1 MTKSALLRAAA
12 LTAGCAAWSLL
23 RLRSSLNLTNK
34 VVLVTGGSRGL
45 GLQLAREFG
54 ARGAVVAICARDR
67 SALHRAEADLTSRGT
82 RARAFVC
89 DVSDREQV
97 ARLISEVVQELGT
110 IDVLVNNAGIIR
122 VGPFEQM
129 ELCDF
134 EEAMGVMFWGP
145 LYTTLA
151 VLPSMRQRKTGS
163 ICNIISIGGK
173 VSVPHLLPYSCAK
186 FAAIGLS
193 EGLHSELSPAG
204 INVTT
209 VVPGL
214 MRTGSHLNAQFK
226 GNYPLEYGWFSG
238 GAATP
243 VVSIGV
249 ESAARSIVRAVI
261 HREREKTLSLPAQAM
276 ARLHDVFPE
285 LTATVL
291 EVANHLL
298 PSSPQGPPRRARPG
312 IEIEAELNSKL
323 WKTAI
328 SSGRQ
333 AAASH
338 NQLPPPIEPITRL

>member
-1 MTKSALLRAAA
+1 MTKSAALRGAV
-12 LTAGCAAWSLL
+12 LTAGYIAWSLV
-23 RLRSSLNLTNK
+23 RLRSRLDLTNK
-34 VVLVTGGSRGL
+34 IVLVTGGSRGL
-45 GLQLAREFG
+45 GLQLAHEFG
-54 ARGAVVAICARDR
+54 SRGAGVAICARDR
-67 SALHRAEADLTSRGT
+67 SALNRAEADLTSRGIK
-82 RARAFVC
+82 ARAFVC

-97 ARLISEVVQELGT
+97 QLLISHVVEQLGP

-129 ELCDF
+129 ELSDF
-134 EEAMGVMFWGP
+134 GQAMGVMFWGM

-151 VLPSMRQRKTGS
+151 VLPSMRQRRTGS

-243 VVSIGV
+243 IVSIGAAN
-249 ESAARSIVRAVI
+249 AARSIVHAVV
-261 HREREKTLSLPAQAM
+261 HREREKILSLPAQAM
-276 ARLHDVFPE
+276 ARLHDVLPD
-285 LTATVL
+285 LAGAVL
-291 EVANHLL
+291 EIVNRML
-298 PSSPQGPPRRARPG
+298 PLAPAGPPHPARPG
-312 IEIEAELNSKL
+312 TEIEAELNSKL
-323 WKTAI
+323 WKSAT

-333 AAASH
+333 AAASQ
-338 NQLPPPIEPITRL
+338 NQLPPAKPIIAL

>member
-1 MTKSALLRAAA
+1 MKKSTALSAAA
-12 LTAGCAAWSLL
+12 LTAGCMAWSLV
-23 RLRSSLNLTNK
+23 RLRSRLDLMNK

-67 SALHRAEADLTSRGT
+67 SALDRAEADLASRGIKT
-82 RARAFVC
+82 RVFVC

-97 ARLISEVVQELGT
+97 QLLISGVVQQLGP

-129 ELCDF
+129 ELSDF
-134 EEAMGVMFWGP
+134 EQAMGVMFWGT

-151 VLPSMRQRKTGS
+151 VLPSMRERREGS

-186 FAAIGLS
+186 FAAIGFS
-193 EGLHSELSPAG
+193 QGLHSELTPAG

-226 GNYPLEYGWFSG
+226 GNYPLEYGWFSA

-243 VVSIGV
+243 IVSISAV
-249 ESAARSIVRAVI
+249 NAARSIVRSVV
-261 HREREKTLSLPAQAM
+261 HREREKILSLPAQAM
-276 ARLHDVFPE
+276 ARLHDALPE
-285 LTATVL
+285 LTGAVL
-291 EVANHLL
+291 KVANRML
-298 PSSPQGPPRRARPG
+298 PSSPKGPPRPARPG
-312 IEIEAELNSKL
+312 TGIEAELNSKL
-323 WKTAI
+323 WTAATA
-328 SSGRQ
+328 SGRK

-338 NQLPPPIEPITRL
+338 NQLPPAEPATAS

>member
-1 MTKSALLRAAA
+1 MTKSAALRAAA
-12 LTAGCAAWSLL
+12 ITAGCVAWSLV
-23 RLRSSLNLTNK
+23 RLRPRLDLTSK
-34 VVLVTGGSRGL
+34 VALVTGGSRGL

-67 SALHRAEADLTSRGT
+67 SALDRAEADLIGRGIK
-82 RARAFVC
+82 ARAFVC

-97 ARLISEVVQELGT
+97 QLLISEVVQQLGP

-129 ELCDF
+129 ELSDF
-134 EEAMGVMFWGP
+134 EQAMGAMFWGT

-151 VLPSMRQRKTGS
+151 VLPSMRQRREGS

-173 VSVPHLLPYSCAK
+173 VSMPHLLPYSCAK

-204 INVTT
+204 TNITT

-226 GNYPLEYGWFSG
+226 GNFPLEYGWFSS
-238 GAATP
+238 GAATS

-249 ESAARSIVRAVI
+249 ENAARSIVRAVI
-261 HREREKTLSLPAQAM
+261 HREREKILSLPAQAM
-276 ARLHDVFPE
+276 ARLHDVLPE
-285 LTATVL
+285 LTGAVL
-291 EVANHLL
+291 ETVNRML
-298 PSSPQGPPRRARPG
+298 PSDPAGPPHPARSG
-312 IEIEAELNSKL
+312 TEIEAELNSTL
-323 WKTAI
+323 WKSAT
-328 SSGRQ
+328 SPGRQ

-338 NQLPPPIEPITRL
+338 NQLPAPAKQITAL